1 MAYTIDQ
8 PTLGTA
14 AVESGYG
21 DTSMTYTTSVSASAG
36 TWLIAFLGWVFSDT
50 LNSFTDAGPGLTWTR
65 FQVRPNPAD
74 DPRLAFA
81 VAWSASAFTQPIA
94 VTSGWNSGD
103 VGNKF
108 CQIASIAGGTSGDT
122 LSALT
127 PNFGSST
134 TWSINYTTSVN
145 DEIVF
150 AVNYAAS
157 GGVSGATGGT
167 NELFD
172 TLSSGS
178 QISGNYETKAIAG
191 SDSLNGT
198 LSFSDTWLTYGI
210 RLIPAGAPAGPNPI
224 VPRQAVESRPMFGPF

>member
-36 TWLIAFLGWVFSDT
+36 TWLIAFLGWVFSDPLT
-50 LNSFTDAGPGLTWTR
+50 NFTDAGPGLSWTR

-94 VTSGWNSGD
+94 VTSTWTGGD

-127 PNFGSST
+127 PNFGTST

-145 DEIVF
+145 GEIVF
-150 AVNYAAS
+150 AVNYASSGATSTAS
-157 GGVSGATGGT
+157 GGTT
-167 NELFD
+167 ELFD

-178 QISGNYETKAIAG
+178 QISGNYEIKATAG
-191 SDSLNGT
+191 ADSLNGT
-198 LSFSDTWLTYGI
+198 LAFSDNWLTYGL
-210 RLIPAGAPAGPNPI
+210 RLIPAGAPAAPDPLM
-224 VPRQAVESRPMFGPF
+224 PRQAVESRPMFGPF